1 MLSDLTFDLPYISN
15 LRKMMST
22 SVHSNCTDDSSSH
35 SNEPGGGNGTGLQ
48 QKHLYSTPSILP
60 PAPLP
65 GHGDKWKV
73 VHVSV
78 QVGRVV
84 LYCGQCEKGEGGEG
98 EGELGCLAINSC
110 PAKAVVV
117 YQTDAMHYS
126 VTM

>member
-1 MLSDLTFDLPYISN
+1 
-15 LRKMMST
+15 MMST

-65 GHGDKWKV
+65 EHGDKWKV

-84 LYCGQCEKGEGGEG
+84 LYCGECEKGEGGEV
-98 EGELGCLAINSC
+98 EGCLTINSC

-117 YQTDAMHYS
+117 YLTDAMHYS